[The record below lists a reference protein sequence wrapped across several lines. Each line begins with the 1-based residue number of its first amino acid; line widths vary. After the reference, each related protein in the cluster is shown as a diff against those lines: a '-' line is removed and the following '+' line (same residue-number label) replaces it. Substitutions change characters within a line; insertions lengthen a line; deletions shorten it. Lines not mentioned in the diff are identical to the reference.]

1 MAWFEDERLRDIY
14 ETGRA
19 RGVSSED
26 CVAILLALTILT
38 RSRSRMS
45 HWVAGKPFSMPDGR
59 SAVQVTR
66 RWAITFEWIEDVGPF
81 RMQLVAM

>member
-1 MAWFEDERLRDIY
+1 MAWFEDERLKDIY

-26 CVAILLALTILT
+26 CVVILLALTILT
-38 RSRSRMS
+38 RSRSPMS

-59 SAVQVTR
+59 SAVRITP
-66 RWAITFEWIEDVGPF
+66 RWAITFDWFEDIGPLGM
-81 RMQLVAM
+81 RLVSM

>member
-1 MAWFEDERLRDIY
+1 MAWFEDERLKHIY

-38 RSRSRMS
+38 RSRSCLS
-45 HWVAGKPFSMPDGR
+45 HWVAGKPFSMPEGR
-59 SAVQVTR
+59 SAVRVTP
-66 RWAITFEWIEDVGPF
+66 RWAISFEWIEGIGPM
-81 RMQLVAM
+81 RMRLASM